1 MEKNLYAYT
10 SPSASYPEYI
20 SVNTREGKIAITVR
34 SPAKED
40 GSVGNL
46 AEIVL
51 TPEQA
56 AEMVLALAP
65 ELAVE
70 KQTESEPAKNKNAA
84 AA

>member
-10 SPSASYPEYI
+10 SPAASYPEYI
-20 SVNTREGKIAITVR
+20 SVNTREGKVAITVR

-46 AEIVL
+46 AEILL
-51 TPEQA
+51 TQEQA
-56 AEMVLALAP
+56 AELANA
-65 ELAVE
+65 LAVE
-70 KQTESEPAKNKNAA
+70 KQAESEPAKNKTAA